1 MATIDPAVE
10 AEDIADWKAGDILAG
25 DRLLRM
31 HDRLLRSVARRHVTT
46 LCELDDLLQI
56 CRLTLLRTAL
66 DHDPTRARLSTFAFP
81 RLINRAQDYVRHCRY
96 AVSVSDFAHRRGAR
110 PHAARLD
117 APIGEADGT
126 LHDILAAPERYEPTG
141 LDVWTLIDALP
152 TNEAHVI
159 RLLYGATPQTMPEI
173 GAALGTSKQAVHA
186 MKERALDRLRAAVVK
201 GAQSSRKVKRNAALA
216 ATRERDG
223 VVALTC
229 TLCDGTCPGRHNRR
243 TCPLRQAA

>member
-1 MATIDPAVE
+1 MSPDPIAE
-10 AEDIADWKAGDILAG
+10 AEAIADWKAGDILAG
-25 DRLLRM
+25 GRLLKM
-31 HDRLLRSVARRHVTT
+31 HEGLIRSIARRHVTT

-56 CRLTLLRTAL
+56 GRLTLLRTAIE
-66 DHDPTRARLSTFAFP
+66 HDPMRARLATFAFH
-81 RLINRAQDYVRHCRY
+81 RLNNRVQDYARHCRY
-96 AVSVSDFAHRRGAR
+96 AVNVSDFAHRKGAR

-126 LHDILAAPERYEPTG
+126 LHDVLAAPEREEPTG
-141 LDVWTLIDALP
+141 LDVWTLVDALP
-152 TNEAHVI
+152 ASEAHVL
-159 RLLYGATPQTMPEI
+159 RLLYGTSPQTMPEI

-186 MKERALDRLRAAVVK
+186 TKERALDRLRAAVIK
-201 GAQSSRKVKRNAALA
+201 GAQSIRKVKRNTAIA

-229 TLCDGTCPGRHNRR
+229 TLCEGTCPGRHNRR